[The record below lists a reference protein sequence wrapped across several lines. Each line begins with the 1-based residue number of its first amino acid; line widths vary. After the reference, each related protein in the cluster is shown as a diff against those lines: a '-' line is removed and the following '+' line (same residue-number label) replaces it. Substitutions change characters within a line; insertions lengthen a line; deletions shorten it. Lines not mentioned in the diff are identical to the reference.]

1 MGIFREDCD
10 KTFESVIDP
19 LVFVKWMLANGQGLE
34 REKAINDKVQQ
45 SHVLKLTEHHS
56 TDAMSLPFQWFQS

>member
-19 LVFVKWMLANGQGLE
+19 LVFVKWMLASGQGLE

-45 SHVLKLTEHHS
+45 SHVLKLTEHS